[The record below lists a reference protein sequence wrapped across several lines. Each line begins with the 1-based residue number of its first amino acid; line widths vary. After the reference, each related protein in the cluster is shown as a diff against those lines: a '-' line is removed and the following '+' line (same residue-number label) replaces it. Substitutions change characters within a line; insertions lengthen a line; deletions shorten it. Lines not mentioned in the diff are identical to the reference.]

1 MPSEVSTVTGE
12 PSVEVLIREL
22 ADAREQQAATADI
35 LAAMSNSPTDPY
47 RAFADIAASAARLCE
62 AQNTTLVEL
71 ADDKLRLLA
80 NYGPLP
86 TVAQV
91 GQPLHGLPFNRGFV
105 TARAIIDKT
114 TIHVADVQTETN
126 EYPESSEWARR
137 AGHRTIVAVPLM
149 RAGEAIGAIVI
160 RRAHVRP
167 FTDRQIALLKIFADQ
182 AVIAIENAR
191 LFEAEQAS
199 KRELQESLEY
209 QTAMGEVLGV
219 IARAPGDLQQVLDAV
234 AESAGR
240 VCRASEVRVFRLEGD
255 KLRGAALVGRLRLS
269 DYVGFSP
276 NVPLS
281 RGSVSGRAIVD
292 RRSIHVT
299 DLAAEIGSEYP
310 DVAAIQKAI
319 GHRTTLA
326 TPLLRDGQAIGAI
339 MMLRLEVAPFSEKQI
354 KLLETF
360 ADQAVIAIENARLF
374 EAEQASKRELTEALE
389 QQTATADVLKVIS
402 RSALDV
408 QKVLDALVESA
419 ARLCDAYD
427 AAIFQLV
434 GDGLRLMAHHGQFR
448 HPVMSAPVGE
458 LTVPLVRGSMMARAV
473 IDRRTI
479 HVSDILTEADEYPVS
494 RSRALQTGFRTALA
508 VPLVRAGEAIGVIYI
523 WQSEVRPFT
532 ERQIELV
539 NTFADQAVIAI
550 ENTRL
555 FDEVQA
561 RTAELTQ
568 SLEYQ
573 TAIGEV
579 LNAISRSPSQL
590 QPVLDTIVATAQR
603 LCQSDDAYIYKLDEG
618 LYHLAAANDS
628 QAGRLEYLRN
638 NPIAPNRGS
647 LTGRVAFEGRSIQI
661 EDVLAD
667 HEYTFSMSGLAAG
680 YRTNLGVPLLRDEA
694 TIGVIILTR
703 YVVQPFT
710 EKQVELVTTFADQ
723 AVIAIENTRL
733 FEEVQARTRELA
745 KTVEDLEIASQHKN
759 QFVANMSHE
768 LRTPL
773 AAILGYAELIE
784 EGFYEPQGPKS
795 LDALTRIRSNGKH
808 LLGLINTV
816 LDIAKI

>member
-240 VCRASEVRVFRLEGD
+240 VCRAAEVRVFRLEGD
-255 KLRGAALVGRLRLS
+255 KLRRAALVGRLRLS
-269 DYVGFSP
+269 DYVGVSP

-281 RGSVSGRAIVD
+281 RGSVTGRAILD

-326 TPLLRDGQAIGAI
+326 TPLLRDGAVLGAI
-339 MMLRLEVAPFSEKQI
+339 LVLRKVVAPFSDKQI

-360 ADQAVIAIENARLF
+360 ADQAVIAIENTRLF
-374 EAEQASKRELTEALE
+374 EAEQASKRELQE
-389 QQTATADVLKVIS
+389 
-402 RSALDV
+402 
-408 QKVLDALVESA
+408 
-419 ARLCDAYD
+419 
-427 AAIFQLV
+427 
-434 GDGLRLMAHHGQFR
+434 
-448 HPVMSAPVGE
+448 
-458 LTVPLVRGSMMARAV
+458 
-473 IDRRTI
+473 
-479 HVSDILTEADEYPVS
+479 
-494 RSRALQTGFRTALA
+494 
-508 VPLVRAGEAIGVIYI
+508 
-523 WQSEVRPFT
+523 
-532 ERQIELV
+532 
-539 NTFADQAVIAI
+539 
-550 ENTRL
+550 
-555 FDEVQA
+555 
-561 RTAELTQ
+561 

-573 TAIGEV
+573 TATSEV
-579 LNAISRSPSQL
+579 LGVISRSKFDL
-590 QPVLDTIVATAQR
+590 QPVLDTIAKIASGLCAAEDVAILLR
-603 LCQSDDAYIYKLDEG
+603 ESGVLRI
-618 LYHLAAANDS
+618 AAHDGTIKPQLNIEIPVERGWV
-628 QAGRLEYLRN
+628 AGRTVVDRQPIHVPDVTVAGDEFPRGREIALRLG
-638 NPIAPNRGS
+638 IRTS
-647 LTGRVAFEGRSIQI
+647 LGI
-661 EDVLAD
+661 
-667 HEYTFSMSGLAAG
+667 
-680 YRTNLGVPLLRDEA
+680 PLLREDVA
-694 TIGVIILTR
+694 IGCLLLR
-703 YVVQPFT
+703 RKVVRPFD
-710 EKQVELVTTFADQ
+710 EKQIALLQIFADQ

-733 FEEVQARTRELA
+733 FEEVQARTKELQ
-745 KTVEDLEIASQHKN
+745 D
-759 QFVANMSHE
+759 
-768 LRTPL
+768 
-773 AAILGYAELIE
+773 
-784 EGFYEPQGPKS
+784 S
-795 LDALTRIRSNGKH
+795 LDRQTATSEVLGVISRSPNE
-808 LLGLINTV
+808 
-816 LDIAKI
+816 